1 MQHVRASASGS
12 FLTMGWRGG
21 TEGGERHVDAVLLP
35 SLTSREDDRARCVV
49 DRPWRCPLLVERV
62 GLAGPFDTRDPGD
75 GGGRALVDS
84 QLKLLPASILD
95 ISP

>member
-1 MQHVRASASGS
+1 
-12 FLTMGWRGG
+12 MGWRGG
-21 TEGGERHVDAVLLP
+21 SEGGERHVDAVLLP
-35 SLTSREDDRARCVV
+35 SLTSRKDDRALCVV

-75 GGGRALVDS
+75 GGGRALVEADS